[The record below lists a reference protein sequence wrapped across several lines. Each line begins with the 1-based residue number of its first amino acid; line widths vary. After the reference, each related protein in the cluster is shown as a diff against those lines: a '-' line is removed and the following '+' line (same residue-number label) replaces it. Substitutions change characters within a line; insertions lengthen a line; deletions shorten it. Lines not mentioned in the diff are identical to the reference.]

1 MSTLAGV
8 FLRDGSPAA
17 EREASIRAALSPFSI
32 DGVSMHT
39 RDSIVMGCAECRAW
53 SDEEGTATFR
63 LRSRSGLVATW
74 DGRLDNRDDLRLR
87 LGLGAVF
94 GAVVVW
100 VSQLRPR
107 VTAYTR
113 DLHLKGSL
121 RDARVP
127 YVLIDEVTMAQ
138 TLNVWAGGRRFMCIG
153 IGKSLGS
160 DIRQRAK
167 KERQGSLLGTS
178 RSREFSERAEVAAP
192 DQTAMSYHTFVVTR
206 IEELVDQAKRELRR
220 RGESTEG
227 LAVSRPYAVPE
238 IVALTVTGVAF
249 VVSLLV

>member
-1 MSTLAGV
+1 MPVQNRRMPASPVNPDDERVLERFKPTTGLFVGV
-8 FLRDGSPAA
+8 VGLL
-17 EREASIRAALSPFSI
+17 I
-32 DGVSMHT
+32 
-39 RDSIVMGCAECRAW
+39 
-53 SDEEGTATFR
+53 ATFT
-63 LRSRSGLVATW
+63 LGYVVLSVHTTVG
-74 DGRLDNRDDLRLR
+74 LR

-138 TLNVWAGGRRFMCIG
+138 TLNVWVGGRRFMCIG

-227 LAVSRPYAVPE
+227 LAVTRPYAVPE
-238 IVALTVTGVAF
+238 IVALTATGVAF

>member
-1 MSTLAGV
+1 MPVQNRPMPATPVSPDDERVLERFKPTTGLFVGIAGLLIAAFALGYV
-8 FLRDGSPAA
+8 ALNVHTVVGLRIGL
-17 EREASIRAALSPFSI
+17 AAL
-32 DGVSMHT
+32 
-39 RDSIVMGCAECRAW
+39 
-53 SDEEGTATFR
+53 
-63 LRSRSGLVATW
+63 
-74 DGRLDNRDDLRLR
+74 
-87 LGLGAVF
+87 F

-107 VTAYTR
+107 VTAHTR
-113 DLHLKGSL
+113 DLHLKGPL

-138 TLNVWAGGRRFMCIG
+138 TLNVWVGERRYVCIG

-167 KERQGSLLGTS
+167 KERQGSMLGAS
-178 RSREFSERAEVAAP
+178 RSREFSEKADVAAP

-220 RGESTEG
+220 RGGTTDG
-227 LAVSRPYAVPE
+227 LAVTRPFAVPE
-238 IVALTVTGVAF
+238 IVALAVTGLVF
-249 VVSLLV
+249 VVSLLL

>member
-1 MSTLAGV
+1 MPASPVNPDDERVLERFKPTTGLFVGVVGLLIAAFTLGYV
-8 FLRDGSPAA
+8 V
-17 EREASIRAALSPFSI
+17 LS
-32 DGVSMHT
+32 VHT
-39 RDSIVMGCAECRAW
+39 TVG
-53 SDEEGTATFR
+53 
-63 LRSRSGLVATW
+63 
-74 DGRLDNRDDLRLR
+74 LR

-127 YVLIDEVTMAQ
+127 YVLIDEV
-138 TLNVWAGGRRFMCIG
+138 
-153 IGKSLGS
+153 
-160 DIRQRAK
+160 
-167 KERQGSLLGTS
+167 
-178 RSREFSERAEVAAP
+178 
-192 DQTAMSYHTFVVTR
+192 
-206 IEELVDQAKRELRR
+206 VDQAKRELRR
-220 RGESTEG
+220 RGQSTEG
-227 LAVSRPYAVPE
+227 LAVTRPYAVPE